1 MDFFTEL
8 LESFSRK
15 HNRKLRLLEQEESE
29 EDFQARVAKAS
40 SKISTFLSIMKPSP
54 DGSGK
59 LEGFDYTFDP
69 TTNQISKGFNRA
81 IWDGKM
87 LSPTPNDE
95 TQKSF
100 KQFIGELVPRGAV
113 KAKGKE
119 EKPQEPAMEPYQ
131 EEMVKRGID
140 NPELADGLKK
150 MYDTL
155 SDRVGGAR
163 AAKTLLGTLLNDTP
177 RLIVNEQ
184 GLYEVVSSPIDQ
196 QVTEDVT
203 DILNTLFSSEKGELD
218 EEFCSKIGRTNEGQ
232 AVIYPYGDDKGI
244 VIGSKSSSRL
254 IEKEYQTKTGC
265 AINTVDLGANTD
277 GSQSSI
283 RGNLFEP
290 VTKMISITRALAEYE
305 KSPPEDY
312 ERKKAILEKM
322 LKEEYAILVQRMVKL
337 DESVETWLTDSER
350 ATYSVDDAADAQLMV
365 DIVKGD
371 PRLVRAIWYANSV
384 SNELRKPLLSIR
396 VGGDVG
402 AGKKADNVEIFDS
415 KEAAMAARDA
425 TFSRGNRPE
434 LVKRKASDIFRN
446 NPEELRNY
454 IAAGKIESAD
464 QELYLTDISL
474 KSIIADGPTKYGQT
488 TPRSF
493 MDFLRGRKPQDKFF
507 RLFKGKMKD
516 IFSNPESNAEF
527 ERIGNEQQEIIDSVE
542 KLKFNASVVGSD
554 GKSLSVDALGTAL
567 DSMMEKVTLN
577 STFKELANNKDY
589 KSIKALQTKYNS
601 TKNPEAKAALESEIK
616 KKLTTFMLKKHTQE
630 NVKGIVDDPNASV
643 DKKRGALAFA
653 AAMAF
658 KTGAADSDSVVM
670 QKNHLKRGKSYYSTQ
685 NKNFNAI
692 IDSIKKFPDIKD
704 GDFEITAGA
713 GVKFVKKGK
722 GNSGKSVNTSFDP
735 DGNLISTQSWSL
747 TEDSSDIH
755 DFAPEV
761 ESENSSTLM
770 QALSKLHEAL
780 GIIKEKVKVLD
791 T

>member
-15 HNRKLRLLEQEESE
+15 HDRKLRLLEQDDEAEALAKAAFE
-29 EDFQARVAKAS
+29 KAKAS
-40 SKISTFLSIMKPSP
+40 GDNRTKALAQGPIPTP
-54 DGSGK
+54 SGK
-59 LEGFDYTFDP
+59 PVYLWTTGKGGISFSVTQDATFPKDALKFW
-69 TTNQISKGFNRA
+69 N
-81 IWDGKM
+81 
-87 LSPTPNDE
+87 
-95 TQKSF
+95 
-100 KQFIGELVPRGAV
+100 ELVGAFSREG
-113 KAKGKE
+113 AAGPE
-119 EKPQEPAMEPYQ
+119 EKEKAEPQEPVMEPYQ
-131 EEMVKRGID
+131 EEMTAKGID
-140 NPELADGLKK
+140 NPELGSALKK

-155 SDRVGGAR
+155 ARRVGGAR
-163 AAKTLLGTLLNDTP
+163 AGKTLLNTLLNDTP

-184 GLYEVVSSPIDQ
+184 GLYEVASSPIDQ
-196 QVTEDVT
+196 RVTEDVT
-203 DILNTLFSSEKGELD
+203 NILNTLFSSEKGDLD
-218 EEFCSKIGRTNEGQ
+218 EDFCSKIGRTNEGQ
-232 AVIYPYGDDKGI
+232 VVIYPYGDDKGI

-254 IEKEYQTKTGC
+254 IEKEYQVKTGC

-290 VTKMISITRALAEYE
+290 VTKMISITRALAEFE
-305 KSPPEDY
+305 ESPPEDY

-337 DESVETWLTDSER
+337 DESVETWLIDSEK

-402 AGKKADNVEIFDS
+402 AGKKADNVEIFGS
-415 KEAAMAARDA
+415 REAALAARDA
-425 TFSRGNRPE
+425 TFSKGNRPE
-434 LVKRKASDIFRN
+434 LVKRKASDIFKN

-454 IAAGKIESAD
+454 IATGKIESAD

-493 MDFLRGRKPQDKFF
+493 IDFLRGRKPQDKFF

-516 IFSNPESNAEF
+516 VFSNAESSAEF
-527 ERIGNEQQEIIDSVE
+527 ERIGKEQEEIIGSVE
-542 KLKFNASVVGSD
+542 KLKFNASVVGAD

-601 TKNPEAKAALESEIK
+601 TKNPKAKAALESEIK
-616 KKLTTFMLKKHTQE
+616 KKLTTFMLKKHTQA
-630 NVKGIVDDPNASV
+630 NVKGVVDDPNASD

-658 KTGAADSDSVVM
+658 KTGAADNDGVVM

-692 IDSIKKFPDIKD
+692 IDSIKKFPDNKD
-704 GDFEITAGA
+704 GDFELAAGV

-735 DGNLISTQSWSL
+735 DGNLVNTQSWSL

-755 DFAPEV
+755 DFAPEIQ
-761 ESENSSTLM
+761 SENSSTLM

-780 GIIKEKVKVLD
+780 GVIKEKVRIID
-791 T
+791 TH